1 MLLVQIEVNE
11 MINKIDNGS
20 RFINFTEFC
29 QILVEKNTE
38 TDLENEYKVAGNVV
52 MMITEGLS
60 LQECFRVFSKDDSGC
75 VPADELKF
83 VLQNLPTKV
92 SVFAK
97 ICLRSQK
104 FYPCLD
110 QDPGDRG
117 DDRDRGQE
125 R

>member
-92 SVFAK
+92 SVFSK
-97 ICLRSQK
+97 ICLRSQNV
-104 FYPCLD
+104 PCLD

>member
-1 MLLVQIEVNE
+1 

-52 MMITEGLS
+52 MMVTRGLS

-92 SVFAK
+92 SVRLGLKFASGH
-97 ICLRSQK
+97 RNVPS
-104 FYPCLD
+104 LD
-110 QDPGDRG
+110 QDPGD
-117 DDRDRGQE
+117 
-125 R
+125 

>member
-92 SVFAK
+92 SVFSK

-104 FYPCLD
+104 CYPCLD
-110 QDPGDRG
+110 QDPGD
-117 DDRDRGQE
+117 
-125 R
+125 